1 MTVGRSLTV
10 PAQEDFMEQAAPLR
24 AELIAHCYRMLG
36 SVHDAED
43 LVQETYLRAW
53 RGYEAFEERAALR
66 TWLYRI
72 ATTACLRALEN
83 RARRVLPAGLGEA
96 SVDPDTS
103 LGGHENPHDW
113 LEPIPDAL
121 MFPTPEDAVTAR
133 HSVRLAVMTA
143 LHELPVRQRAV
154 LILRDVVLFSA
165 AEVAELLETTPA
177 AVNSSLQR
185 ARAHLTAVAPIED
198 DLAEP
203 GADYP
208 AERRDLLDR
217 YCAAFENADVAALT
231 ALLQADVKLEMPP
244 LPIWFTGRDT
254 VVRFLVARA
263 FTTPGDVAL
272 LPTAANGQPAVA
284 EYRRTVDGVLRAH
297 SIHVLT
303 TGRSDGVPGIAAL
316 TVFLE
321 PALFAAFDLPP
332 DR

>member
-1 MTVGRSLTV
+1 
-10 PAQEDFMEQAAPLR
+10 MEQAAPFR

-43 LVQETYLRAW
+43 LVQETYLNAW

-72 ATTACLRALEN
+72 ATTACLRALQN
-83 RARRVLPAGLGEA
+83 RARRVLPAGLGAA
-96 SVDPDTS
+96 SPDPDAS
-103 LGGHENPHDW
+103 LDGGGRAHDW

-121 MFPTPEDAVTAR
+121 LFDTPEDAVAVR
-133 HSVRLAVMTA
+133 QSVRLAVMTA
-143 LHELPVRQRAV
+143 LQELPVRQRAV
-154 LILRDVVLFSA
+154 LILRDVVQFSA

-185 ARAHLTAVAPIED
+185 ARAHLAEVSPDEED
-198 DLAEP
+198 LVESHDT
-203 GADYP
+203 D
-208 AERRDLLDR
+208 RRDLIDR
-217 YCAAFENADVAALT
+217 YCAAFENADMAALT

-244 LPIWFTGRDT
+244 LPMWFTGRDT

-284 EYRRTVDGVLRAH
+284 EYRRGDEGALRAH

-303 TGRSDGVPGIAAL
+303 LGRDDGATRIAAL
-316 TVFLE
+316 TVFLD
-321 PALFAAFDLPP
+321 PALFATFDLPP

>member
-1 MTVGRSLTV
+1 
-10 PAQEDFMEQAAPLR
+10 MEQAAPYR

-43 LVQETYLRAW
+43 LVQETYLRGW
-53 RGYEAFEERAALR
+53 RGYAAFEQRAALR

-83 RARRVLPAGLGEA
+83 RARRVLPAGLGDG
-96 SVDPDTS
+96 SIDPDTS
-103 LGGHENPHDW
+103 LEGNGRARDW

-121 MFPTPEDAVTAR
+121 MFETPEDAVTAR
-133 HSVRLAVMTA
+133 QSIRLAVMTA
-143 LHELPVRQRAV
+143 LQELPVRQRAV
-154 LILRDVVLFSA
+154 LILRDVVQFSA

-185 ARAHLTAVAPIED
+185 ARAHLAEVSPTEESSVEPD
-198 DLAEP
+198 D
-203 GADYP
+203 
-208 AERRDLLDR
+208 AERRELLDR
-217 YCAAFENADVAALT
+217 YCAAFENADMAALT

-263 FTTPGDVAL
+263 FTKAGDMVL
-272 LPTAANGQPAVA
+272 IPTAANGQPAVA
-284 EYRRTVDGVLRAH
+284 EYRRSADHVMRAH

-303 TGRSDGVPGIAAL
+303 ASVSGGAVGIAAL
-316 TVFLE
+316 TVFLD
-321 PALFAAFDLPP
+321 PALFTAFGLPP
-332 DR
+332 TR